1 MYELLN
7 IKWGPST
14 YGTAS
19 GPVSWSEDLAGLPIS
34 DGSDLDD
41 IVGSLTAAFQTWE
54 DVAALNFGEVGSG
67 ADISISYASFSTDG
81 NALNDGAAGT
91 ATWTPTG
98 GGLNEPINV
107 EIEFNSDFTW
117 SPFQDADPNT
127 VNFFAVAL
135 HEIGHVIGLDH
146 PWDVGDPVSARDDS
160 LIMNAIL
167 TTNSLGNGDIAGAQA
182 IYGVD
187 GDDVPVEDDGD
198 GELAAADDDGGGG
211 GAGVGLLMGLLALVF
226 GLFSGGLGAAAVMA
240 AGTVVSEDEDA
251 LADDDHDHEDDHD
264 DDHGHDHGDGNF
276 HVLYLPTVPVDETEH
291 HHHAE
296 DDEDD
301 GSRWKFLKNA

>member
-19 GPVSWSEDLAGLPIS
+19 GPVSWSEDLDGLPIA
-34 DGSDLDD
+34 DGADVDD
-41 IVGSLTAAFQTWE
+41 IVTSLTTAFQTWE
-54 DVAALNFGEVGSG
+54 NVAALDFNETNAG
-67 ADISISYASFSTDG
+67 ADISVSYASFSTDG
-81 NALNDGAAGT
+81 NSQNDGAAGT

-98 GGLNEPINV
+98 GGLNEPVNV

-146 PWDVGDPVSARDDS
+146 TWSIGDPIGARDDS
-160 LIMNAIL
+160 LIMNAVL
-167 TTNSLGNGDIAGAQA
+167 TSNSLGQGDIAGAQA

-187 GDDVPVEDDGD
+187 AGDVPVEDDGGDD
-198 GELAAADDDGGGG
+198 GNLAAADDGGSG
-211 GAGVGLLMGLLALVF
+211 GAGAGILLGLLALIV

-240 AGTVVSEDEDA
+240 AGTVATEGDEDG
-251 LADDDHDHEDDHD
+251 LAEDDHD
-264 DDHGHDHGDGNF
+264 DHHDDDHEDDHGHDHGPDNF
-276 HVLYLPTVPVDETEH
+276 HVLYLPTIPVDEFAQPQTE
-291 HHHAE
+291 
-296 DDEDD
+296 DEDD
-301 GSRWKFLKNA
+301 DVFLL